1 MGGRMEY
8 MGRSRDWLPDFLLR
22 ATCHTQAKA
31 HVVGYR
37 HMRVESIRLKNHGD
51 PSFGRIDLI
60 HELAADI
67 DFALVHLFKTAKNSN
82 RSGFSTPSRAN
93 KATNLPFAHIKLTAV
108 ITLVL
113 TLTLKNFREVETAIE
128 M

>member
-37 HMRVESIRLKNHGD
+37 HMRVESIRLKNHGN

-67 DFALVHLFKTAKNSN
+67 DFALVHLFKTGNNSQQS
-82 RSGFSTPSRAN
+82 RFSTARRAN
-93 KATNLPFAHIKLTAV
+93 QDDEFAIGHI
-108 ITLVL
+108 
-113 TLTLKNFREVETAIE
+113 
-128 M
+128 